1 MSAFLS
7 TPQAIRRRRAF
18 FAAMEPLV
26 GSESALEAI
35 NLWENTF
42 GSEQPLL
49 RGISQF
55 ASLAVGEL
63 GWSISASDLAVR
75 LLECL
80 QRSEHTLPPDP
91 IALLTGRAIRDELPP
106 ASTRAPTAAALDAPI
121 QRTHR
126 PMPQSVAIRRTL
138 GVLLLRLC
146 DQAGQADPRSQAI
159 QIRYVARIAEA
170 ELPTGVAADVGSLLS
185 GRSTE
190 LTLDYGKGLASQVIN
205 AFYVPLAELFGPV
218 SADRIVT
225 QAVRSAE
232 GSSEARDFA
241 PRDLL

>member
-1 MSAFLS
+1 VSAFLS

-18 FAAMEPLV
+18 YAAMEPLV
-26 GSESALEAI
+26 GSDSALEAI

-55 ASLAVGEL
+55 ASLAVREL
-63 GWSISASDLAVR
+63 GWSISASDLSVR
-75 LLECL
+75 FLECL

-91 IALLTGRAIRDELPP
+91 IALLTGRSIRDELPP

-121 QRTHR
+121 QRAHR

-138 GVLLLRLC
+138 GVMLLRLC

-159 QIRYVARIAEA
+159 LIRYVARIAEA
-170 ELPTGVAADVGSLLS
+170 ELPAGVAADVGSLLN

-232 GSSEARDFA
+232 ASSEARDFA

>member
-1 MSAFLS
+1 VSAFLS

-26 GSESALEAI
+26 GSDSALEAI

-55 ASLAVGEL
+55 ATLVVGEL
-63 GWSISASDLAVR
+63 GWSVSANDLAVR

-80 QRSEHTLPPDP
+80 QRGEHTLPPDP
-91 IALLTGRAIRDELPP
+91 MNLLTGRATQGATHQAEPRSEQVGRT
-106 ASTRAPTAAALDAPI
+106 ASVVPR
-121 QRTHR
+121 QHR
-126 PMPQSVAIRRTL
+126 PLPRMVALRRSL
-138 GVLLLRLC
+138 GVLLLKLC
-146 DQAGQADPRSQAI
+146 DQAGQADARSQAALVRTFT
-159 QIRYVARIAEA
+159 QISEA
-170 ELPTGVAADVGSLLS
+170 ELPSGVAADVSSLLN
-185 GRSTE
+185 GRSAE
-190 LTLDYGKGLASQVIN
+190 LSLDYGRGLASQVIN
-205 AFYVPLAELFGPV
+205 AFYIPLAELFGPV
-218 SADRIVT
+218 TADRIVT

-232 GSSEARDFA
+232 ASAEARDFP

>member
-18 FAAMEPLV
+18 YAAMEPLV
-26 GSESALEAI
+26 GSDSALEAI

-55 ASLAVGEL
+55 ASLAVREL
-63 GWSISASDLAVR
+63 GWSISASDLSVR
-75 LLECL
+75 FLECL

-91 IALLTGRAIRDELPP
+91 IALLTGRSIRDELPP

-121 QRTHR
+121 QRAHR

-159 QIRYVARIAEA
+159 LIRYVARIAEA
-170 ELPTGVAADVGSLLS
+170 ELPAGVAADVGSLLN

-232 GSSEARDFA
+232 ASSEARDFA

>member
-1 MSAFLS
+1 MSAFLA

-18 FAAMEPLV
+18 YAAMEPLV
-26 GSESALEAI
+26 GSDSALEAI

-49 RGISQF
+49 RGIAQF
-55 ASLAVGEL
+55 ASLVVAEL
-63 GWSISASDLAVR
+63 GWTISANDLAVR
-75 LLECL
+75 LLEFL

-91 IALLTGRAIRDELPP
+91 MTLLTGRPANTGPQPVEGRMSASGPAVSAMPRLARPLPQ
-106 ASTRAPTAAALDAPI
+106 A
-121 QRTHR
+121 
-126 PMPQSVAIRRTL
+126 VAMRRSL

-146 DQAGQADPRSQAI
+146 DQAGQSDPRSQALLV
-159 QIRYVARIAEA
+159 RHFGRLAEA
-170 ELPTGVAADVGSLLS
+170 ELPRGVAADVDALLS

-190 LTLDYGKGLASQVIN
+190 LVLDYGKGLASRVVN
-205 AFYVPLAELFGPV
+205 AFYIPLADLFGPV
-218 SADRIVT
+218 TADRIMT

-232 GSSEARDFA
+232 ASAEARDFP

>member
-26 GSESALEAI
+26 GSDSALEAI

-91 IALLTGRAIRDELPP
+91 IALLTGRAIRDEFPP
-106 ASTRAPTAAALDAPI
+106 ASTRAPTAAVLDAPI
-121 QRTHR
+121 QRTLR

-159 QIRYVARIAEA
+159 LIRYVARIAEA

>member
-1 MSAFLS
+1 VSAFLS

-18 FAAMEPLV
+18 YAAMEPLV
-26 GSESALEAI
+26 GSDSALEAI

-55 ASLAVGEL
+55 ASLAVREL
-63 GWSISASDLAVR
+63 GWSISASDLSVR
-75 LLECL
+75 FLECL

-91 IALLTGRAIRDELPP
+91 IALLTGRSIRDELPP

-121 QRTHR
+121 QRAHR

-159 QIRYVARIAEA
+159 LIRYVARIAEA
-170 ELPTGVAADVGSLLS
+170 ELPAGVAADVGSLLN

-232 GSSEARDFA
+232 ASSEARDFA